1 MSKRKG
7 VNNFVKCCRI
17 IWKYVYN
24 ISIRA
29 FLKGGDMANE
39 RVITVN
45 NMFIRSS
52 SIIYIGGTDSMD
64 GVRVSVK
71 TSYSYYSTDICYGTF
86 S

>member
-1 MSKRKG
+1 M
-7 VNNFVKCCRI
+7 
-17 IWKYVYN
+17 YN

-45 NMFIRSS
+45 SMFIRSC